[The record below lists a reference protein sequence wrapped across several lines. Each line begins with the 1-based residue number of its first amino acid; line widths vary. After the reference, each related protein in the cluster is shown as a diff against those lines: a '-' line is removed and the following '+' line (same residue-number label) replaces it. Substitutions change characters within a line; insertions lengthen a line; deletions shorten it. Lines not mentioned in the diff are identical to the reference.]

1 MKQKIIFA
9 ADYRGVDLK
18 KSLYE
23 YAKTLNLEIKDIGI
37 EHGSLVD
44 YIDITKDLVSEL
56 TNEKNAF
63 GVIVCGSGQ
72 GVAMVANR
80 YINMRAA
87 VCRTVEEAEDVR
99 SKLDANILCLGSKQT
114 SLEDAIKCLN
124 AFINTKFKSEKHGA
138 CASKLSIRP
147 SNHAHEGINVIVRA
161 VIIHDNHVLLST
173 VTATNT
179 QFAQNLYF
187 LPGGHVDYKESAS
200 AALKRELKEE
210 MNIDTTDNIDFIN
223 ILECSW
229 LRKGHIYHEL
239 NLVYRVDI
247 VNPDLKNPPL
257 STESALRF
265 LWVPLNR
272 LTEYKILPEDL
283 TKIIQ
288 AEMTSSPKHKQLFFS
303 QMMDEVPSKSYS

>member
-9 ADYRGVDLK
+9 GDYQGIDLK

-37 EHGSLVD
+37 DHGSLVD

-56 TNEKNAF
+56 SNEKDVF

-72 GVAMVANR
+72 GVAMAANR
-80 YINMRAA
+80 YTNMRAA

-99 SKLDANILCLGSKQT
+99 SKLDANILCLGSKHI

-138 CASKLSIRP
+138 CASKLSIKP
-147 SNHAHEGINVIVRA
+147 SNHTYDGINVIVRA
-161 VIIHDNHVLLST
+161 VIIHDNHVLISCAT
-173 VTATNT
+173 TTNT

-187 LPGGHVDYKESAS
+187 LPGGHVDYKESAPT
-200 AALKRELKEE
+200 ALKRELKEE
-210 MNIDTTDNIDFIN
+210 MNIETMDNMDFIN

-229 LRKGHIYHEL
+229 LRKRHIYHEL

-247 VNPDLKNPPL
+247 VNPDLNNPPV
-257 STESALRF
+257 STESALKF
-265 LWVPLNR
+265 LWAPLDKLNN
-272 LTEYKILPEDL
+272 YKILPEDL
-283 TKIIQ
+283 RKIIQ
-288 AEMTSSPKHKQLFFS
+288 AEISPSQKHKKLFFS
-303 QMMDEVPSKSYS
+303 QMLDMEPSKS